1 MSRKKFIIYQ
11 PHTTGARNLKSYLS
25 YLIWREMF
33 DKTIAIKIFNPSRDN
48 VAIKTF
54 LSQVDLDL

>member
-1 MSRKKFIIYQ
+1 
-11 PHTTGARNLKSYLS
+11 
-25 YLIWREMF
+25 MF